1 MEQKRNLKKNT
12 KRNIERKRKQLKL
25 KKMYFYR
32 MILLMASVFTV
43 MIIGVVAS
51 FSKEKEMALEAA
63 MASETNAVKMDYEE
77 AVRGMTLYDRDEHN
91 ISKERADELL
101 KDYASQFGISE
112 SAYTKEVRELLM
124 NHYEARDFVFNY
136 PVNFGKATAS
146 DADADSYY
154 DIDYRS
160 GVPHL
165 YQWDTR
171 WGFMKYGS
179 DALGIT
185 GCGPTSLSMVAIYLL
200 KDTKY
205 TPDYIAQFS
214 VDEGFAIEGNGTS
227 WALMSEGAQKLGL
240 LSVDVALDENRM
252 AEQLLAGRPLICI
265 LGPGRFTDN
274 GHFIVITGYEDYEM
288 VDGIYTNGKFVIN
301 DPNCVKNSER
311 KWSLS
316 EFQNDI
322 GAVWAYTLP

>member
-1 MEQKRNLKKNT
+1 MKEPNKLK
-12 KRNIERKRKQLKL
+12 RKRKQKQLKL
-25 KKMYFYR
+25 KKLYFSR
-32 MILLMASVFTV
+32 MIILLGAVFLI
-43 MIIGVVAS
+43 MILGVTAS
-51 FSKEKEMALEAA
+51 FSAEKEKAEENDT
-63 MASETNAVKMDYEE
+63 ASETDAVKLNYEE
-77 AVRGMTLYDRDEHN
+77 AVRGMTLYDSDEHN

-101 KDYASQFGISE
+101 EDYASQFGVE
-112 SAYTKEVRELLM
+112 KSAYTKEVRKLLM

-136 PVNFGKATAS
+136 PVRLGQATAS
-146 DADADSYY
+146 DADPTEYY
-154 DIDYRS
+154 DIDYS
-160 GVPHL
+160 HGVPHL
-165 YQWDTR
+165 YQWDMR
-171 WGFMKYGS
+171 WGYMMYGS

-185 GCGPTSLSMVAIYLL
+185 GCGPTSLSMVAIYIL
-200 KDTKY
+200 KDKKL
-205 TPDYIAQFS
+205 TPDYIADFALN
-214 VDEGFAIEGNGTS
+214 EGYAIEGNGTS
-227 WALMSEGAQKLGL
+227 WELMSEGAQKLGL

-265 LGPGRFTDN
+265 LGPGRFTDT

-301 DPNCVKNSER
+301 DPNCVENSER